1 MGRVVTAARESG
13 PLLEVRNL
21 SKDFVSRTFPLVGE
35 RSVTQAVDDVSFTV
49 NGREAFGLV
58 GESGSGKTTIGRM
71 VVRLVTPTS
80 GSILFRGEAIDD
92 MRGRRLLA
100 YRRAVQMIF
109 QSSSG
114 QFNPRRRIRDVIAD
128 GITIHRLARGREL
141 DARLARL
148 METVGLS
155 PEMLS
160 RYPHQF
166 SGGQRQRIGIARAL
180 AVEPQLVIAD
190 EPVSA
195 LDVSVQAQVLNVL
208 RALQR
213 DLGLTSVFISHD
225 LRAVAFICD
234 RIGVL
239 YLGRLVEV
247 GERDALLTR
256 PAHPYT
262 QALISSVPALPR
274 EQLTGG
280 AAIVGDIADE
290 APDRL
295 GCVFAPRCELRARL
309 GNPERCVTER
319 PALRPTPSGT
329 EAACH
334 FVDES
339 TAGAPAG
346 VSTPSAA
353 VAT

>member
-1 MGRVVTAARESG
+1 MNLPRPSE
-13 PLLEVRNL
+13 PLLVANHL
-21 SKDFVSRTFPLVGE
+21 SKDFVARGMPLIGE
-35 RSVTQAVDDVSFTV
+35 RSVTHAVDDVSFSV
-49 NGREAFGLV
+49 NQGEAFGLV

-80 GSILFRGEAIDD
+80 GSLLFRGEAIEE
-92 MRGRRLLA
+92 MHGRRLQA
-100 YRRAVQMIF
+100 YRRAVQMTF

-128 GITIHRLARGREL
+128 GMKIHRLAGGKEL
-141 DARLARL
+141 DARLASL
-148 METVGLS
+148 MAKVGLS
-155 PEMLS
+155 AEMLN
-160 RYPHQF
+160 RYPHQL

-180 AVEPQLVIAD
+180 AVDPELVIAD

-208 RALQR
+208 RGLQR
-213 DLGLTSVFISHD
+213 ELGLASVFISHD

-239 YLGRLVEV
+239 YLGRLVEL
-247 GERDALLTR
+247 GDRDTLLSL

-262 QALISSVPALPR
+262 QALVSSVPALPQ
-274 EQLTGG
+274 EQMASR
-280 AAIVGDIADE
+280 AAIAGDIADE
-290 APDRL
+290 APDRR
-295 GCVFAPRCELRARL
+295 GCVFAPRCELRANL

-319 PALRPTPSGT
+319 PTLQLAPNGT

-334 FVDES
+334 FVGRS
-339 TAGAPAG
+339 TAAVPA
-346 VSTPSAA
+346 
-353 VAT
+353 